1 MWNESI
7 QSRITTRIGSRI
19 FLLRLHAMR
28 ELGEG
33 DASPPM
39 CRQPAGG
46 KQKSGREDTEREGG
60 EKC

>member
-1 MWNESI
+1 
-7 QSRITTRIGSRI
+7 
-19 FLLRLHAMR
+19 MR